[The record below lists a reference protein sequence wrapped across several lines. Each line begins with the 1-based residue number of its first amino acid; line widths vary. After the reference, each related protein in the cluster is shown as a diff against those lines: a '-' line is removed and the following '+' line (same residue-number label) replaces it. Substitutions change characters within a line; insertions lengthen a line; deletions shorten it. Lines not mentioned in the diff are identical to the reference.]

1 MIHFLF
7 VLGVL
12 VLIICIIGIFLL
24 TKNEIITML
33 IYKTGMCEN
42 DIDERLKNK
51 EDLILRSINI
61 ITRQIKLEIKI
72 FDEVK
77 NIKANKLNNYDKDK
91 LLSDTFKEIEKI
103 YVDNP
108 DLKKVKSFDG
118 IIKDIEKL
126 EIELISLRTLYN
138 RWACEFNNLSDKF
151 PYKMLIKIRKFKIKS
166 LYEGKELKE
175 SIEKEL
181 NYVG

>member
-7 VLGVL
+7 ILG
-12 VLIICIIGIFLL
+12 IIVILLCIIGIFII
-24 TKNEIITML
+24 TKNDLLTML
-33 IYKTGMCEN
+33 IYKTNMCES
-42 DIDERLKNK
+42 DIDERLKSK
-51 EDLILRSINI
+51 EDLTLRSINI
-61 ITRQIKLEIKI
+61 INRQIKLDIKT
-72 FDEVK
+72 FEEVK

-91 LLSDTFKEIEKI
+91 LLSDAFVEIEKI
-103 YVDNP
+103 YSDNP

-138 RWACEFNNLSDKF
+138 RWACEFNNLCDKF
-151 PYKMLIKIRKFKIKS
+151 PYKFLSKIRKFNIKS

-175 SIEKEL
+175 PIEKEL
-181 NYVG
+181 TFID

>member
-1 MIHFLF
+1 MVIFLF
-7 VLGVL
+7 ILGII
-12 VLIICIIGIFLL
+12 VLIACLIGIFIL
-24 TKNEIITML
+24 TKSEVITML
-33 IYKTGMCEN
+33 IYKTGMCES

-51 EDLILRSINI
+51 EDLILRCVNI
-61 ITRQIKLEIKI
+61 INRQIKLDIKI

-91 LLSDTFKEIEKI
+91 VLSSAFTEIEKI
-103 YVDNP
+103 YSDNP

-138 RWACEFNNLSDKF
+138 KWACEFNNLSVKF
-151 PYKMLIKIRKFKIKS
+151 PYKIICSIRKFKIKS
-166 LYEGKELKE
+166 LYEGKELKGE
-175 SIEKEL
+175 IEKEL
-181 NYVG
+181 NFLV